1 MQHRVLSCLGLI
13 VLMMAACQPKFIT
26 VNDLHRLEKG
36 MTAKAVNDVLSRDAD
51 DTKQFVVDGTRYFA
65 ELYPL
70 ETSQDKKQE
79 RTQMLGS
86 QRERITNVT
95 THYVNTFVLLY
106 DGRGLRY
113 WGMLGDFDKSEDADI
128 RALSSRL
135 YLAIGMGS

>member
-1 MQHRVLSCLGLI
+1 MQQRILGFLGLC
-13 VLMMAACQPKFIT
+13 VLMLAACQPQFIT

-36 MTAKAVNDVLSRDAD
+36 MTAKAVNDMLPRDAD

-79 RTQMLGS
+79 RTQYLGS

-128 RALSSRL
+128 RALSPRL
-135 YLAIGMGS
+135 YLAIGMGF